1 MRPPGVT
8 GALVAITVG
17 AILTFAVTF
26 TISGISIH
34 TVGLIITLA
43 GLTALAIRL
52 ARSVTGLRKRDESR
66 HIRPPHRPNAA
77 AGFPRDPVRAAS
89 PTAMPRVSSNVRV
102 DEPHSAVTYRTR
114 RVSQR

>member
-52 ARSVTGLRKRDESR
+52 ARSVTGLRRRDES
-66 HIRPPHRPNAA
+66 
-77 AGFPRDPVRAAS
+77 
-89 PTAMPRVSSNVRV
+89 
-102 DEPHSAVTYRTR
+102 
-114 RVSQR
+114 QR

>member
-1 MRPPGVT
+1 MLSQGIVTEERQHPVTGQRPQLAPIRAQGRAAMRPRPPGVT

-34 TVGLIITLA
+34 TLGLIITLG

-52 ARSVTGLRKRDESR
+52 ARAVTGLRRRDES
-66 HIRPPHRPNAA
+66 
-77 AGFPRDPVRAAS
+77 
-89 PTAMPRVSSNVRV
+89 
-102 DEPHSAVTYRTR
+102 
-114 RVSQR
+114 QR

>member
-52 ARSVTGLRKRDESR
+52 VRSVTGLRRRDES
-66 HIRPPHRPNAA
+66 
-77 AGFPRDPVRAAS
+77 
-89 PTAMPRVSSNVRV
+89 
-102 DEPHSAVTYRTR
+102 
-114 RVSQR
+114 QR